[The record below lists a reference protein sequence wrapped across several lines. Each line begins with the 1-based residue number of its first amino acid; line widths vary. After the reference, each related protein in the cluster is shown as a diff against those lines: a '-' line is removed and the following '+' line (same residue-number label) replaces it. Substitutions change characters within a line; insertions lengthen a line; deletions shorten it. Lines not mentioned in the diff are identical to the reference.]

1 MGRNLKMT
9 DETQALILSCFK
21 HVNAVSITRMLGL
34 TYNEVYT
41 VLKRNHLDVI
51 AKNKHRQ
58 EPKKAY
64 VRQFKSKNS
73 QLY

>member
-1 MGRNLKMT
+1 MESDKSKQESYFSYLVTIKNRNEFAKYMLK
-9 DETQALILSCFK
+9 
-21 HVNAVSITRMLGL
+21 
-34 TYNEVYT
+34 NEVYT